1 MSKKD
6 KSQKQASNV
15 EAFPQQP
22 LQISLGDLQ
31 VAVEIID
38 VVTKRGAFNGDEL
51 QSVGALRNKF
61 VAFVQANT
69 PKDAKQAAPAAAKSQ
84 DDGKQSEDPQPPAA
98 V

>member
-6 KSQKQASNV
+6 KSKPASNV

-69 PKDAKQAAPAAAKSQ
+69 PKDKNQPAPAAAKS
-84 DDGKQSEDPQPPAA
+84 DEGAKTDDPQPPAA